1 MEEILHHPG
10 CIKPYEYINWCMISS
25 INSISNS
32 SNRPNRLPL
41 SKVTKHSLTQWI
53 APLIG
58 VDQEDRKAEFDFF
71 GVFMLLFPRQVVE
84 LLFFHVMMNKKVPR
98 ISYAIFL

>member
-10 CIKPYEYINWCMISS
+10 CIKPYEYINWCRFLPSTVS
-25 INSISNS
+25 QTLPS
-32 SNRPNRLPL
+32 PNRLPL

-58 VDQEDRKAEFDFF
+58 VDQEDRKAEFVFF
-71 GVFMLLFPRQVVE
+71 G
-84 LLFFHVMMNKKVPR
+84 FHVVVSLSSCRVVVFPCDDEQKDTKNLTCN
-98 ISYAIFL
+98 FL